1 MTERLN
7 DVEQRMGS
15 VHQLELVITAMRGI
29 AASRSREARA
39 RLAGIRAYADTVGN
53 AIGEALALLPASA
66 TAAEPRHGTGGR
78 IVIALCSEQGFAGTF
93 NERVLAAVE
102 RHTQAADGAPT
113 DLLLAGDR
121 GLMVA
126 AERGLSVGWSA
137 PMAAHADEV
146 PSLANRLADAV
157 YERLSA
163 GATRADIVHATPA
176 SGGAIE
182 IVDRALV
189 PLDFGR
195 FPVSPRLVPPLVT
208 QEPGTLVAQLAEEYL
223 FAELCEAI
231 MVSFAAEND
240 ARMHA
245 MIAARDN
252 VDEKLDE
259 LTAVYRRLRQE
270 EITNEI
276 VELAAGATAEQESGL
291 G

>member
-1 MTERLN
+1 MTERLS
-7 DVEQRMGS
+7 DVEQRIGS
-15 VHQLELVITAMRGI
+15 VHQLEAVVTAMRGI
-29 AASRSREARA
+29 AASRAREAKS

-53 AIGEALALLPASA
+53 AIGEALALLPASEA
-66 TAAEPRHGTGGR
+66 PANPRHGTEHH

-93 NERVLAAVE
+93 NERVLGTVE
-102 RHTQAADGAPT
+102 RHIQAADGAPT

-126 AERGLSVGWSA
+126 QERGLSVDWSA
-137 PMAAHADEV
+137 AMAAHAEEV

-163 GATRADIVHATPA
+163 GATQVAIVHAAPA
-176 SGGAIE
+176 SGGPVE

-189 PLDFGR
+189 PLDFTR
-195 FPVSPRLVPPLVT
+195 FPVSGRLVPPLIT
-208 QEPGTLVAQLAEEYL
+208 QDPRSLLAQLAEEYM
-223 FAELCEAI
+223 FAELCEAV

-252 VDEKLDE
+252 VGEKLDE

-276 VELAAGATAEQESGL
+276 VELAAGANAEQESGF